1 MDNYTNIF
9 VRDALLRVK
18 GVGDVFTRADDFGM
32 RIWLNPDKMAHLSLT
47 PGDVIQAVQE
57 QNVQVAAG
65 IVGST
70 PQDKNQPFEYTA
82 FVEGR
87 LTSEKAFGEI
97 IVKTNPADGSLVYL
111 KDVARVELGKFN
123 YSGGSFVD
131 GRPSSFVLVFQLPGS
146 NAMETANGV
155 YTEMARLSKS
165 FPPDLAYNVPFE
177 AVSVVKVSIQEVI
190 KTLSIALLLV
200 VLVVF
205 IFLQSWRAT
214 VIPILAIPVSII
226 GTFMFFGP
234 LGFTINTLT
243 LFGLVMAIGI
253 VVDDAIIVVEAIQ
266 HYIDDKHLTAKEA
279 SFKAMQDISGPVVA
293 IALIL
298 AAVFV
303 PVGFYS
309 RNCRKTL
316 PAICNNHCNFSAA
329 FSICSTDAYPG
340 AELTAAGS

>member
-1 MDNYTNIF
+1 MIANLFIKRPNTAIVISLIFIILGIVSIVNLPVSQYPDITPPVVQVSANYIGADAQTVEQTVATPIESQVNGVPGMSYMQSNSTSSGNMSMNVTFDIGTNIDIAALDVENRVNSAEPNIPADVRNLGITVRKRSPSILMLVAIYSPKGTHGIKFIDNYTNIF

-18 GVGDVFTRADDFGM
+18 GVGDIFTRADDFGM

-111 KDVARVELGKFN
+111 KDVARIELGKFN

-146 NAMETANGV
+146 NAMETARGIHRNGKI
-155 YTEMARLSKS
+155 E
-165 FPPDLAYNVPFE
+165 
-177 AVSVVKVSIQEVI
+177 
-190 KTLSIALLLV
+190 
-200 VLVVF
+200 
-205 IFLQSWRAT
+205 
-214 VIPILAIPVSII
+214 
-226 GTFMFFGP
+226 
-234 LGFTINTLT
+234 
-243 LFGLVMAIGI
+243 
-253 VVDDAIIVVEAIQ
+253 
-266 HYIDDKHLTAKEA
+266 
-279 SFKAMQDISGPVVA
+279 
-293 IALIL
+293 
-298 AAVFV
+298 
-303 PVGFYS
+303 
-309 RNCRKTL
+309 
-316 PAICNNHCNFSAA
+316 
-329 FSICSTDAYPG
+329 
-340 AELTAAGS
+340 